1 MTLTENKIV
10 RFCFLFIFSMLI
22 LTAHADKTVPGD
34 EIKVVDEIYKAT
46 YHFHFQH
53 ADSLIHANDLFFKN
67 NLKFNL
73 AVVNYYWWRLI
84 SAEENSEFS
93 TLVLNR
99 IKKIKAIFKTDDSNK
114 NDEQLFLLISIYAYS
129 SRVSLLDYSYYS
141 ALNDLSHYYSQLKMS
156 FGREEGYRSFYLTSG
171 LYYFFAGY
179 ARDKMPLLSPILYFY
194 TPGNMGKG
202 IQYIKIADVSGDWKI
217 SQEAKYFLMK
227 INYDVYG
234 NYTEAAKYCN
244 QLVAIYPEN
253 LLFQTYMFRISL
265 ALDQL
270 VNAKARLLII
280 ETTACNNNQ
289 LTARE
294 KDSYIRQ
301 AKKELEAY
309 YKKKK

>member
-1 MTLTENKIV
+1 MILAKNKIV
-10 RFCFLFIFSMLI
+10 RFCFLFVFSMMI
-22 LTAHADKTVPGD
+22 KTAHADKAVPGD
-34 EIKVVDEIYKAT
+34 ETKVVDEIYKET
-46 YHFHFQH
+46 YHFHFKQV
-53 ADSLIHANDLFFKN
+53 DSLILANDLFFNN

-84 SAEENSEFS
+84 SAEENSKYS
-93 TLVLNR
+93 RLVSNR
-99 IKKIKAIFKTDDSNK
+99 IEKIKADFKTNTSGKD
-114 NDEQLFLLISIYAYS
+114 DEQLFLLISIYAYS
-129 SRVSLLDYSYYS
+129 ARVSLLDYSYYS

-156 FGREEGYRSFYLTSG
+156 FGREEGYRPFYLTSG

-179 ARDKMPLLSPILYFY
+179 AREKMPLLSPILYYY
-194 TPGNMGKG
+194 TPGSMLKG
-202 IQYIKIADVSGDWKI
+202 IQYIKTADVSGDWKI

-244 QLVAIYPEN
+244 QLMAIYPEN

-265 ALDQL
+265 ALDQ
-270 VNAKARLLII
+270 VTYAKARLLIM
-280 ETTACNNNQ
+280 ETTASNNVQ
-289 LTARE
+289 LNAGE

-301 AKKELEAY
+301 AKKELEVY